1 MWWGLV
7 MPDRIEREIEDI
19 LNKLDDFVPDKGQKP
34 IPFRKPARRR
44 SSSGGNWLTQRL
56 AKLSLNQIMLYALIA
71 LVAGFL
77 LRSLP
82 FASWLM
88 IASLIVLVTAFF
100 LSMRAGSGRGRI
112 GNSSYEKRWRGEPI
126 DLSNNYTSG
135 GPTLGDRIVRW
146 FKRRR

>member
-1 MWWGLV
+1 

-34 IPFRKPARRR
+34 IPFRKPAKRRGAN
-44 SSSGGNWLTQRL
+44 GGNRLTQRL

-77 LRSLP
+77 LRSMP
-82 FASWLM
+82 FASWVM
-88 IASLIVLVTAFF
+88 IGALVILVAAFF

-112 GNSSYEKRWRGEPI
+112 GNSGYEKRWRGEPI
-126 DLSNNYTSG
+126 DLSNNYSSG
-135 GPTLGDRIVRW
+135 APTLGDRIVRW
-146 FKRRR
+146 FKRRH